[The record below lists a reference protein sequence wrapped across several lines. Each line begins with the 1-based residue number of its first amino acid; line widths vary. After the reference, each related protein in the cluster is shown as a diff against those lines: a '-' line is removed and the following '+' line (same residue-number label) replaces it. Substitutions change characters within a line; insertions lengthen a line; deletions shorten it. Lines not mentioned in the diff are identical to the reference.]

1 MGKLREKMQKDMVI
15 RGLSPKTQEVY
26 LDQMKSFV
34 RFHGKSPEL
43 LGLNEIYQYQVYL
56 AQEKRVSWCFFNQSV
71 CAIRFFYKKTL
82 NKDWDVKHIPFQ
94 KKGRKLPTVLSKEEV
109 QSILRAISNLKHQ
122 ALFQTIYG
130 AGLRVQEALNL
141 SYKDINSQRKL
152 IRVRQGK
159 GKKDRYVMLSPTL
172 LHTLRAYW
180 KASSPKPEV
189 YLFPGRDS
197 TKPLT
202 PETAQRVLK
211 KAQQKAR
218 VRKTVTPHV
227 LRHCFATHLLED
239 GHDVRKIQL
248 LLGHRSL
255 RTTCTYTPCGQKL
268 RATNYQSSGHFACFS
283 GEGGLIMERTS
294 SPEVA
299 DIFRLH
305 GNKLTCLTAE
315 EQHIIEQITSCR
327 TAALGGHALKCD
339 VCGYEEISYNSC
351 RNRHCPKG
359 HNPCSELAGSKR
371 EEPNC
376 CRCPI
381 PTWFSPS
388 LGLSILWLCTTR
400 RWCTTCCSKRS

>member
-26 LDQMKSFV
+26 LERMKSFV

-82 NKDWDVKHIPFQ
+82 NKDWDIKHIPFQ
-94 KKGRKLPTVLSKEEV
+94 KKGKKLPTVLSKEEV

-141 SYKDINSQRKL
+141 SYKDIDSPRML

-180 KASSPKPEV
+180 KASSPKPAV

-255 RTTCTYTPCGQKL
+255 RTICTYTHVARNFLQQT
-268 RATNYQSSGHFACFS
+268 A
-283 GEGGLIMERTS
+283 
-294 SPEVA
+294 SPLDTLPA
-299 DIFRLH
+299 
-305 GNKLTCLTAE
+305 
-315 EQHIIEQITSCR
+315 S
-327 TAALGGHALKCD
+327 
-339 VCGYEEISYNSC
+339 
-351 RNRHCPKG
+351 
-359 HNPCSELAGSKR
+359 LAK
-371 EEPNC
+371 ED
-376 CRCPI
+376 
-381 PTWFSPS
+381 
-388 LGLSILWLCTTR
+388 
-400 RWCTTCCSKRS
+400 